1 MSKNENNKT
10 NFGFKN
16 IDKTK
21 KPEMV
26 KGVFDSVAENYDL
39 MNDLMSLG
47 MHRIWKKLFVDS
59 ANIKENEII
68 LDLAAGTGDIA
79 KKVADKV
86 SGKTV
91 YVCDQNNEMVEKA
104 KERSLNEGFFN
115 KCNFDVSSAEKLPYE
130 DNFFDQAFI
139 SFGFRNFSDKK
150 KALTEIRR
158 VLKAGGNLQILEFS
172 KTKGDV
178 FSRVYDAYNFNI
190 IPKIGELISNDR
202 ESYDYL
208 VKSIKTHESQE
219 QILTMM
225 KDCGFTNA
233 DYNNLFKGVVAIHKG
248 TK

>member
-1 MSKNENNKT
+1 M
-10 NFGFKN
+10 
-16 IDKTK
+16 
-21 KPEMV
+21 
-26 KGVFDSVAENYDL
+26 
-39 MNDLMSLG
+39 
-47 MHRIWKKLFVDS
+47 
-59 ANIKENEII
+59 
-68 LDLAAGTGDIA
+68 
-79 KKVADKV
+79 
-86 SGKTV
+86 SGKSI
-91 YVCDQNNEMVEKA
+91 YVCDQNKEMVEKA

-139 SFGFRNFSDKK
+139 SFGFRNFSDKE

-158 VLKAGGNLQILEFS
+158 VLKVGGNLQILEFS
-172 KTKGDV
+172 KTEGDI
-178 FSRVYDAYNFNI
+178 FSRIYDAYNFNV

-225 KDCGFTNA
+225 KDCGFNNT
-233 DYNNLFKGVVAIHKG
+233 DYKNLFKGVVAIHKG

>member
-1 MSKNENNKT
+1 MSVKDNEKVY
-10 NFGFKN
+10 FGDEKVS
-16 IDKTK
+16 KESK
-21 KPEMV
+21 KD
-26 KGVFDSVAENYDL
+26 GVEGIFSKVSENYDL

-79 KKVADKV
+79 KRVADKV

-150 KALTEIRR
+150 KALNEIRR

-172 KTKGDV
+172 KTEGDI
-178 FSRVYDAYNFNI
+178 FSRIYDAYNYNI